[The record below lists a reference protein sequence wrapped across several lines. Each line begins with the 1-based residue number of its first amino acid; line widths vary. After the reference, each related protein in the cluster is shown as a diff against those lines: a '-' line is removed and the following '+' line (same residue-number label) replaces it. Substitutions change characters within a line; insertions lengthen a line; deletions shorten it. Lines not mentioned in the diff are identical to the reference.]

1 MHYRPVWA
9 EIDLGAIG
17 HNVREL
23 RRITSP
29 RARLMAIVKANAY
42 GHGAVE
48 VARVALANGAERLGV
63 ALLQEAIELRR
74 AAFGVPILVLGYTP
88 PDSSLELV
96 KYNLTQTVFD
106 FQGAEALSWAAVQLR
121 KPAKIHLKVD
131 TGMGRLGF
139 VASNPR
145 SLEEVLRIARLPGLE
160 IEGIYTHFAASDS
173 KDKSSARRQ
182 LELFQEFGRQLE
194 KMGLEIPLKHT
205 ANSGAI
211 IDMPEAHLDLVRAG
225 ISLYGLYPSEEVDKN
240 KISLRPAM
248 TLKARIA
255 YVKEVGP
262 DSGISYGSTYIT
274 SGWERIATIPL
285 GYADGYNRRLSNRAE
300 VLIKGQRCPVVGR
313 VCMDQFM
320 VSVSRLDLVEA
331 GEEVVLF
338 GRQGQQELPVD
349 ELAALLDTINYELV
363 CAVSSRVPRLYV

>member
-1 MHYRPVWA
+1 MHCRPVWA

-23 RRITSP
+23 RRVTQP

-74 AAFGVPILVLGYTP
+74 AAFGVPILILGYTP
-88 PDSSLELV
+88 PDGALDVV

-106 FQGAEALSWAAVQLR
+106 YQGAEALSWAAVQLR
-121 KPAKIHLKVD
+121 KTAKIHLKLD

-139 VASNPR
+139 VTTNPR
-145 SLEEVLRIARLPGLE
+145 SLEEILRIARLPGLE
-160 IEGIYTHFAASDS
+160 IEGIYTHFASSDS
-173 KDKSSARRQ
+173 KDKTSALRQ
-182 LELFQEFGRQLE
+182 LELFRNFVDQLE
-194 KMGLEIPLKHT
+194 KLGLEIPLKHT

-211 IDMPEAHLDLVRAG
+211 LDMPSAHLDLVRAG
-225 ISLYGLYPSEEVDKN
+225 IALYGLYPSDEVK
-240 KISLRPAM
+240 KEKVALRPAM

-262 DSGISYGSTYIT
+262 GSGISYGSTYVT

-320 VSVSRLDLVEA
+320 VRVSHLEQVTA

-338 GRQGQQELPVD
+338 GRQGQAELPVD
-349 ELAALLDTINYELV
+349 ELASLLDTINYELV
-363 CAVSSRVPRLYV
+363 CAVSSRVPRIYV